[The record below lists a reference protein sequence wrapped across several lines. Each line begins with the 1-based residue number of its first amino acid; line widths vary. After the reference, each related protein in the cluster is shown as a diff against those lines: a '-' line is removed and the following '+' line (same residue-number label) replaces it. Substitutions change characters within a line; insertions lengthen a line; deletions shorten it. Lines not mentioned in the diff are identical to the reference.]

1 MTQVLQR
8 LQEGWGLKLSISCAV
23 SLASH
28 DHAQI
33 FAAFVALVCLDLVTK
48 WLSLSRKC
56 LMDDGTEHPTFW
68 QSFCG
73 IRRAR
78 RMGYIRS
85 EEMRTRFT
93 HKILTY
99 FGVVAAALMLDFML
113 LKTHAPAFAATVAI
127 GYLALTEFVS
137 ILENMQQSGVEEAG
151 SLVEIVRKKGGIAKG
166 KQSNKSSGEGEE

>member
-1 MTQVLQR
+1 MAQVLQK

-23 SLASH
+23 SLASE

-56 LMDDGTEHPTFW
+56 LIDHGTDQPTFW
-68 QSFCG
+68 QSLTG
-73 IRRAR
+73 IRRSR
-78 RMGYIRS
+78 RLGYIRS
-85 EEMRTRFT
+85 EEMRKQFT

-113 LKTHAPAFAATVAI
+113 IKTHAPAFAATVAI

-151 SLVEIVRKKGGIAKG
+151 AIVEIVRKKGGIKG
-166 KQSNKSSGEGEE
+166 GNDK

>member
-1 MTQVLQR
+1 MAQVLQK

-23 SLASH
+23 SLASE

-48 WLSLSRKC
+48 WLSLSRKY
-56 LMDDGTEHPTFW
+56 LMDYGTERPTFW

-137 ILENMQQSGVEEAG
+137 ILENMERSGVTEAAEL
-151 SLVEIVRKKGGIAKG
+151 SEIIRKKSGIKGGNDK
-166 KQSNKSSGEGEE
+166 

>member
-56 LMDDGTEHPTFW
+56 LMDDGTESPTFW

-151 SLVEIVRKKGGIAKG
+151 ALVEIVRKKGGIMKTTNDDMKG
-166 KQSNKSSGEGEE
+166 EK

>member
-1 MTQVLQR
+1 MTQVFQR

-23 SLASH
+23 SLASE

-56 LMDDGTEHPTFW
+56 LIDHGADQPTFW
-68 QSFCG
+68 QSLTG

-78 RMGYIRS
+78 RLGYIRS
-85 EEMRTRFT
+85 EEMRKRFT

-113 LKTHAPAFAATVAI
+113 IKTHAPAFAATVTI
-127 GYLALTEFVS
+127 GYLALNEFVS

-151 SLVEIVRKKGGIAKG
+151 AIVEIVRKKGGIKG
-166 KQSNKSSGEGEE
+166 GNDK

>member
-1 MTQVLQR
+1 MTQVFQR
-8 LQEGWGLKLSISCAV
+8 LQEGWGLKLSISCAI
-23 SLASH
+23 SLASE

-56 LMDDGTEHPTFW
+56 LIDHGTDQPTFW
-68 QSFCG
+68 QSLTG

-78 RMGYIRS
+78 RLGYIRS
-85 EEMRTRFT
+85 EEMRKRFT

-113 LKTHAPAFAATVAI
+113 IKTHAPAFAATVAI

-151 SLVEIVRKKGGIAKG
+151 AIVEIVRKKGGIKG
-166 KQSNKSSGEGEE
+166 GNDK